1 MEVNMRT
8 ILAIFRS
15 RSETLSFANILK
27 SYGVGVS
34 IINTPRSA
42 NVSCGVSASFSASGL
57 DYARNIVARR
67 NFFSFAG
74 FFEIMPMVNH
84 DINLRRL

>member
-1 MEVNMRT
+1 MNS

-15 RSETLSFANILK
+15 RSETLTFANILK
-27 SYGVGVS
+27 SYGVAVS

-42 NVSCGVSASFSASGL
+42 NVSCGISAKFSANGL
-57 DYARNIVARR
+57 NYARTVISRR

-74 FFEIMPMVNH
+74 FFEILSSSK
-84 DINLRRL
+84 DIMLRRI

>member
-1 MEVNMRT
+1 MRT

-42 NVSCGVSASFSASGL
+42 NVSCGISASFAESGL
-57 DYARNIVARR
+57 EYARTIIARR

-74 FFEIMPMVNH
+74 LFEILPSINH
-84 DINLRRL
+84 DISLRRI

>member
-1 MEVNMRT
+1 MRT

-42 NVSCGVSASFSASGL
+42 NVSCGISASFSASGL
-57 DYARNIVARR
+57 EHARNVARR

-74 FFEIMPMVNH
+74 FFEIMPSVNH
-84 DINLRRL
+84 DISLRRL

>member
-1 MEVNMRT
+1 MDVNMRS

-15 RSETLSFANILK
+15 RAETLSFANILK

-42 NVSCGVSASFSASGL
+42 NVSCGISASFSASGL
-57 DYARNIVARR
+57 EHARNIIARR
-67 NFFSFAG
+67 SFFSFAG
-74 FFEIMPMVNH
+74 FYEILPSPNH
-84 DINLRRL
+84 DISLRRL

>member
-1 MEVNMRT
+1 MRT

-42 NVSCGVSASFSASGL
+42 NVSCGISVQFSRRDEGL
-57 DYARNIVARR
+57 AKQVLSRR
-67 NFFSFAG
+67 RFDTFAG
-74 FFEIMPMVNH
+74 IVP
-84 DINLRRL
+84 I

>member
-34 IINTPRSA
+34 IISTPRSA
-42 NVSCGVSASFSASGL
+42 KFLVEFLQVFQQADLIMQEILLQEEISFRSQVSLKLCRWL
-57 DYARNIVARR
+57 ITT
-67 NFFSFAG
+67 
-74 FFEIMPMVNH
+74 
-84 DINLRRL
+84 